1 MKETIHDLINQ
12 TMQNHY
18 MYRGGI
24 IKCIILSE
32 DSFKELEDELNK
44 IQGFNYNK
52 LNILKYKG
60 IDTFVAKNLKGKK
73 VLTY

>member
-1 MKETIHDLINQ
+1 MTKTIYDLIDE
-12 TMQNHY
+12 TTENHY
-18 MYRGGI
+18 RYKSGV

-32 DSFKELEDELNK
+32 DSFEELEKELSK
-44 IQGFNYNK
+44 VQGFKYNK
-52 LNILKYKG
+52 LDILKYKG